1 MAYFLVFSL
10 PVSADIKRHKSMWQ
24 AHIDFYHQELINQ
37 LQERNDIL
45 HYYNESNFQR
55 IADFMIF
62 EAVLNPLTID
72 MPFPTDLHLP
82 NIIEAVDNGLMYM
95 EAVESQ
101 YAVLQNS

>member
-24 AHIDFYHQELINQ
+24 AHIDFYYQEIINQ

-45 HYYNESNFQR
+45 QYYNKSNFQR

-72 MPFPTDLHLP
+72 MSFPTDLHVP
-82 NIIEAVDNGLMYM
+82 NLIESVDNGFMYM

-101 YAVLQNS
+101 YAVLQN